1 MILSN
6 VNPLAENYYDKYL
19 KFELHASKI
28 FF

>member
-19 KFELHASKI
+19 EFELHASKI